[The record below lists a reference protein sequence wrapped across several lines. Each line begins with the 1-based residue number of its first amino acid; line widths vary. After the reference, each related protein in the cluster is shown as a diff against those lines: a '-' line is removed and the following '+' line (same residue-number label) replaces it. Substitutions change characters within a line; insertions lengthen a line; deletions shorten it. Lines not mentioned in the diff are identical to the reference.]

1 MDVFSQL
8 FSSSAVLFLLVLGVI
23 SSSHAKEICSSARDG
38 RCVLFSGWTVVW
50 SCAVHSFAPLFAQ
63 MEWGAFAQ
71 IAPQRASRTKE
82 GRNFPGDV
90 IFPYISN
97 YVTSTAL
104 MMGFK

>member
-1 MDVFSQL
+1 MDVFIQL

-38 RCVLFSGWTVVW
+38 RCVLSSAGWTVVW
-50 SCAVHSFAPLFAQ
+50 SCAVHTFAPLFAQ

-82 GRNFPGDV
+82 GRNFPGECYFSLHFQLRNVNSFDDG
-90 IFPYISN
+90 
-97 YVTSTAL
+97 L
-104 MMGFK
+104 